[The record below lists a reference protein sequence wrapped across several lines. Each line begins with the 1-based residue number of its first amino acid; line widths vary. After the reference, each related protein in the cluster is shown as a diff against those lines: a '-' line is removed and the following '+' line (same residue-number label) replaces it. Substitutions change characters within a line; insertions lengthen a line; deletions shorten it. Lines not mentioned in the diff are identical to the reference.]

1 MVKAMANTNIVLE
14 IVFWIILLIYIGARI
29 TKDKK
34 GYKQQY

>member
-1 MVKAMANTNIVLE
+1 MANTNTVLE